1 MMGLNQIADRLAV
14 NSNEDMRWILISETQ
29 GESEHL
35 KACIPAN
42 HATRCKFYYPLSE
55 LFKNRSELGSEITKA
70 AASAMLFTLIFD
82 GEIKT
87 EYHKNLYKLFF
98 HLKNLGFC
106 RVIVTRGDDE
116 KIAAFCH
123 ELNVYYEALDVN

>member
-1 MMGLNQIADRLAV
+1 MRLNQITDRLTV
-14 NSNEDMRWILISETQ
+14 NTNEDMHWILISENL
-29 GESEHL
+29 GASEHL
-35 KACIPAN
+35 KACIPSN
-42 HATRCKFYYPLSE
+42 YGVRCKFLYPLSE
-55 LFKNRSELGSEITKA
+55 FVQNRSELASEITKA
-70 AASAMLFTLIFD
+70 AANSMLFTLIFD

-106 RVIVTRGDDE
+106 RVIVTRGDNE

-123 ELNVYYEALDVN
+123 ELNVYYEALDAN